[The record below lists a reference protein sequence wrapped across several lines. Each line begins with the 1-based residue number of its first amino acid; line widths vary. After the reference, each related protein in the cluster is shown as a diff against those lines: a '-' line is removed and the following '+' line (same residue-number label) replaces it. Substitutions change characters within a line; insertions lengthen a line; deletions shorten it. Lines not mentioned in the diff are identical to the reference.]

1 MKFLMV
7 GSATGV
13 GYLITQVPTLVLV
26 VSVVCVSV
34 IALLAILNESACDR
48 LIRILKVLLGRSDN
62 IKRQKRR

>member
-1 MKFLMV
+1 VKILLV
-7 GSATGV
+7 SAAGF

-48 LIRILKVLLGRSDN
+48 LIRILKVLLGKGDN
-62 IKRQKRR
+62 TQRQKRR

>member
-1 MKFLMV
+1 MKILLV
-7 GSATGV
+7 SAAGF

-48 LIRILKVLLGRSDN
+48 LIRILKVLLGKGDN
-62 IKRQKRR
+62 TQRQKRR